1 MQNIFKRFT
10 GIKNSHLP
18 EAPAQEA
25 VPSVNPD
32 LQELLSSEFNPQTLL
47 NRTME
52 FYHAVFKEE
61 RQGLE
66 YLVKRGIIE
75 QAIYL
80 DYKIGFVNGSL
91 RRTLP
96 SEGPIVEM
104 LKQIGILTPKGSE
117 LFYNCVVLPIYDEDN
132 NVVSIYGCHIERKED
147 LYLPGPHKSVFN
159 LGALKVSKRI
169 ILTESIIDS
178 LSLIQVGRRETIPL
192 YGINGIT
199 KDHVELFKK
208 YQIREVYFCPVGDDH
223 EASMR
228 VMDELS
234 PLGIRCYRIALPDGV
249 ADIND
254 YLLTGATKDSFDQF
268 IEQAEPFET
277 KSNEL
282 LDGSHPVITEDEIQV
297 SFDFKGRSYRIR
309 GITAVRLD
317 QLKVSIKLTFNG
329 LYHIDTFDLYSAKA
343 RGTFTTQVRKV
354 LSLDPG
360 VVNQDLSLIV
370 EHLES
375 LQAKMREEKEIKT
388 DSQEMT
394 EQEKEEA
401 MEFLKSENLLERIVA
416 DFKACGQIGEETN
429 LLLGYLVTISRKLS
443 SPLAVLVVSR
453 SGSGKTTLQDVVLS
467 FTPPEDYEKYTR
479 LTDQALFYKTED
491 ALKHKLL
498 AIEEERGA
506 SGCAYSLR
514 NLQSSHA
521 LSIATTAKDPT
532 TGKLKT
538 DVYKVSGPTAIMITT
553 TLSEDSDYETYNRFI
568 ILTIDESISQ
578 TKRILERQRL
588 NETIEGIV
596 DKKRREKI
604 KRRHHNAQ
612 RLLKMLEIANPY
624 SNQLTFIDTI
634 LRARREQPKY
644 FAIIKT
650 IALLRQYQ
658 KEIKTIETDGQTIE
672 YIEVDLKDIEMAN
685 RIANEI
691 LGRNLDELS
700 PPSKNLLIEIK
711 KMAESIAVEQ
721 KKESVD
727 VIFTR
732 REVREFTRWSDYQ
745 IKVHIKQLEELEY
758 LYPVYGGPGKR
769 YAYQLLWD
777 GKGMD
782 GEKFLMGLIEI
793 GKIKTSRPEMDAGRV
808 EVAL

>member
-1 MQNIFKRFT
+1 MQNIFKKLS
-10 GIKNSHLP
+10 GIVSPGLP
-18 EAPAQEA
+18 EIQHQETI
-25 VPSVNPD
+25 PSD
-32 LQELLSSEFNPQTLL
+32 FNPQALL
-47 NRTME
+47 RRTVE
-52 FYHAVFKEE
+52 LYHATFKEE
-61 RQGLE
+61 RQGLV
-66 YLVKRGIIE
+66 YLVKHGIIN

-80 DYKIGFVNGSL
+80 DYKMGFVNGNL

-96 SEGPIVEM
+96 PDGPMVEM
-104 LKQIGILTPKGSE
+104 LKQLGILTAKGSE
-117 LFYNCVVLPIYDEDN
+117 LFYNCVVLPIYDEDG
-132 NVVSIYGCHIERKED
+132 NVVSFYGCHIERKED
-147 LYLPGPHKSVFN
+147 IYLPGPHKSVFN
-159 LGALKVSKRI
+159 IGALKVSKKI
-169 ILTESIIDS
+169 FLTESIMDS
-178 LSLIQVGRRETIPL
+178 LSLIQMGIRETIPL
-192 YGINGIT
+192 YGASGLT
-199 KDHVELFKK
+199 KDHIELFRK
-208 YQIREVYFCPVGDDH
+208 YQTRDVYFYSGEQVIT
-223 EASMR
+223 
-228 VMDELS
+228 DEIS
-234 PLGIRCYRIALPDGV
+234 SLGIHCHQITLPDN
-249 ADIND
+249 AHDLND
-254 YLLTGATKDSFDQF
+254 YLLIGGTKDSLDQLV
-268 IEQAEPFET
+268 EQSQLLEN
-277 KSNEL
+277 KQNEL
-282 LDGSHPVITEDEIQV
+282 FIGDRPLITEDEIQV
-297 SFDFKGRSYRIR
+297 SFDFKGRSYRVR

-317 QLKVSIKLTFNG
+317 QLKVSIKLTYNG

-343 RGTFTTQVRKV
+343 RNLFITQARKV
-354 LSLDPG
+354 LSIDSG
-360 VVNQDLSLIV
+360 AVNQDLSVIV

-375 LQAKMREEKEIKT
+375 LQAKMREEKTVKT
-388 DSQEMT
+388 DHQEMT
-394 EQEKEEA
+394 EQEKDEA
-401 MEFLKSENLLERIVA
+401 MEFLKSEDLLDKIVA

-443 SPLAVLVVSR
+443 TPLAVLVVSR
-453 SGSGKTTLQDVVLS
+453 SGSGKTTLQDTILS

-498 AIEEERGA
+498 AIEEEKGA

-521 LSIATTAKDPT
+521 LSIAATVKDPT

-553 TLSEDSDYETYNRFI
+553 TFSEDSDFETYNRFI

-644 FAIIKT
+644 LAIIKT

-658 KEIKTIETDGQTIE
+658 KEIKTIEADGQMIE

-685 RIANEI
+685 KIANEI

-711 KMAESIAVEQ
+711 KMTESMAI
-721 KKESVD
+721 KHKMESAD

-732 REVREFTRWSDYQ
+732 RDVREFTRWSDYQ

-758 LYPVYGGPGKR
+758 LYSMHGGPGKR
-769 YAYQLLWD
+769 YAYQLLWE
-777 GKGMD
+777 GKGVD
-782 GEKFLMGLIEI
+782 GEKFLMGLIDI
-793 GKIKTSRPEMDAGRV
+793 QNIQTGRPEIVAGSV
-808 EVAL
+808 EVGV

>member
-1 MQNIFKRFT
+1 MQNIFKKFS
-10 GIKNSHLP
+10 GIQRPSLP
-18 EAPAQEA
+18 EIQVRETIA
-25 VPSVNPD
+25 PD
-32 LQELLSSEFNPQTLL
+32 LNPQSVL
-47 NRTME
+47 NRTVE
-52 FYHAVFKEE
+52 LYHATFKEE

-66 YLVKRGIIE
+66 YLIKHGIIE

-80 DYKIGFVNGSL
+80 DYKIGFVNGNL

-96 SEGPIVEM
+96 SDGPMVEL
-104 LKQIGILTPKGSE
+104 LKQIGTLTSKGSE
-117 LFYNCVVLPIYDEDN
+117 LFYNCVVFPIYDEDN
-132 NVVSIYGCHIERKED
+132 NVVSLYGRHIEHKED
-147 LYLPGPHKSVFN
+147 IYLSGPHKSVFN
-159 LGALKVSKRI
+159 IGALKVARKI
-169 ILTESIIDS
+169 FLTESIIDS
-178 LSLIQVGRRETIPL
+178 LSLIQMGIRETIPL
-192 YGINGIT
+192 YGVNGLT
-199 KDHVELFKK
+199 KDHVELFRK
-208 YQIREVYFCPVGDDH
+208 YQTREIYLCLGGNDQDVLTRIM
-223 EASMR
+223 E
-228 VMDELS
+228 ELS
-234 PLGIRCYRIALPDGV
+234 PLGIHCYQVALPDGI
-249 ADIND
+249 DDLND
-254 YLLTGATKDSFDQF
+254 YLLNGGTKDSFDQLV
-268 IEQAEPFET
+268 EQATLIET
-277 KSNEL
+277 QQSKLSS
-282 LDGSHPVITEDEIQV
+282 GGKPVITEDEIQV
-297 SFDFKGRSYRIR
+297 SFDFKDRAYRIR

-343 RGTFTTQVRKV
+343 RSLFTTQARKV
-354 LSLDPG
+354 LSIDPG
-360 VVNQDLSLIV
+360 AVNQDLSVIV

-375 LQAKMREEKEIKT
+375 LQAKMREEKEVKK
-388 DSQEMT
+388 DHQEMT
-394 EQEKEEA
+394 EQEKNEA
-401 MEFLKSENLLERIVA
+401 MEFLKSEDLLDKIIV

-429 LLLGYLVTISRKLS
+429 LLLGYLVTISRKLP

-453 SGSGKTTLQDVVLS
+453 SGSGKTTLQDTIIS

-498 AIEEERGA
+498 AIEEEKGA

-521 LSIATTAKDPT
+521 LSIAATVKDPT

-553 TLSEDSDYETYNRFI
+553 TFSEDSDFETYNRFI

-644 FAIIKT
+644 LAIIKT

-658 KEIKTIETDGQTIE
+658 KEIKTIEADGHMIE

-685 RIANEI
+685 QIANEI

-700 PPSKNLLIEIK
+700 PPSKNLLVEIK
-711 KMAESIAVEQ
+711 KMVEVLTVEQ
-721 KKESVD
+721 KKEHSD

-732 REVREFTRWSDYQ
+732 RDVREFTRWSDYQ

-758 LYPVYGGPGKR
+758 LYSVHGGPGKR
-769 YAYQLLWD
+769 YAYQLLWE

-782 GEKFLMGLIEI
+782 GEKFLMGLIDI
-793 GKIKTSRPEMDAGRV
+793 TNIQTGGPETATGRV
-808 EVAL
+808 EVGV

>member
-1 MQNIFKRFT
+1 MQNIFKKLS
-10 GIKNSHLP
+10 GIVSPGLP
-18 EAPAQEA
+18 EIQRQETI
-25 VPSVNPD
+25 PSD
-32 LQELLSSEFNPQTLL
+32 FNPQALL
-47 NRTME
+47 KRTVE
-52 FYHAVFKEE
+52 LYHATFKEE
-61 RQGLE
+61 RPGLE
-66 YLVKRGIIE
+66 YLVKRGIIDQE
-75 QAIYL
+75 IYL
-80 DYKIGFVNGSL
+80 DYKIGFVNGNL

-96 SEGPIVEM
+96 SDGPMVEM
-104 LKQIGILTPKGSE
+104 LKQLGILTAKGSE
-117 LFYNCVVLPIYDEDN
+117 LFYNCVVVPIYDEDG
-132 NVVSIYGCHIERKED
+132 NVVSIYGRQIELKED

-159 LGALKVSKRI
+159 IGALKVSKKI
-169 ILTESIIDS
+169 FLTESIIDS
-178 LSLIQVGRRETIPL
+178 LSLIQLGIRETIPL
-192 YGINGIT
+192 YGANGLT
-199 KDHVELFKK
+199 KDHIELFKK
-208 YQIREVYFCPVGDDH
+208 YQTRDVHFCSGNHDAVI
-223 EASMR
+223 
-228 VMDELS
+228 DELS
-234 PLGIRCYRIALPDGV
+234 SLGIRCHQITLPDN
-249 ADIND
+249 AHDLND
-254 YLLTGATKDSFDQF
+254 YLLFGGAKDSFDQLVEQSQLLENKQSELF
-268 IEQAEPFET
+268 I
-277 KSNEL
+277 S
-282 LDGSHPVITEDEIQV
+282 DSPVITEDAIQI

-317 QLKVSIKLTFNG
+317 QLKVSIKLTYNG

-343 RGTFTTQVRKV
+343 RNLFITQARKV
-354 LSLDPG
+354 LSIDSG
-360 VVNQDLSLIV
+360 AVNQDLSVIV
-370 EHLES
+370 ENLES
-375 LQAKMREEKEIKT
+375 LQAKMREEKAVKT
-388 DSQEMT
+388 DHQEMT
-394 EQEKEEA
+394 EQEKDEA
-401 MEFLKSENLLERIVA
+401 MEFLKSKDLLDKIIA

-443 SPLAVLVVSR
+443 TPLAVLVVSR
-453 SGSGKTTLQDVVLS
+453 SGSGKTTLQDTILS

-498 AIEEERGA
+498 AIEEEKGA

-521 LSIATTAKDPT
+521 LSIAATVKDPA

-553 TLSEDSDYETYNRFI
+553 TFSEDFDYETYNRFI
-568 ILTIDESISQ
+568 ILTIDESMSQ
-578 TKRILERQRL
+578 TRRILERQRL

-644 FAIIKT
+644 LAIIKT

-658 KEIKTIETDGQTIE
+658 KETKTIETDGQVIE

-700 PPSKNLLIEIK
+700 PPSRNLLIEIK
-711 KMAESIAVEQ
+711 KMVELVAIEQ

-727 VIFTR
+727 IIFTR
-732 REVREFTRWSDYQ
+732 RDVREFTRWSDYQ

-758 LYPVYGGPGKR
+758 LYAMHGGPGKR

-777 GKGMD
+777 GNGMD
-782 GEKFLMGLIEI
+782 GEKFLMGLIDI
-793 GKIKTSRPEMDAGRV
+793 QNIQTSRPEITTGRV
-808 EVAL
+808 EVGV